1 MEALGDL
8 LAGFVVALTF
18 EHLLYAFIGAVLG
31 TLVGVLPGIGPTAAI
46 AVLLPLTTFL
56 PPTGA
61 IIMMAGIYYGSQYG
75 GSTTSILLN
84 MPGEVSSVPTTLDGY
99 ALARQGR
106 AGPALAIAAIGSFV
120 AGTIG
125 LVGLTLFAPP
135 LAEIALIFGPP
146 EYFALTVLAL
156 TVVLSF
162 SGASLLRGLLVAV
175 FGLLLATIGLDAI
188 TGETRLTF
196 GRPELLSGIN
206 FLAVSIGLFA
216 VGEVLVSLEGDL
228 RQISAQRI
236 GRLLP
241 SLAELRQSF
250 AAMLR
255 GTGFGFLLGLI
266 PGVSPGVT
274 AFIAYDAEKRISKH
288 PERFGKGALAGVA
301 SPESAN
307 NAATSSGFIP
317 LMAFG
322 IPPSPGLAV
331 LLGAL
336 LIYGLQPGP
345 IMFKERPEFVWAV
358 IASMYVGNVMLLV
371 LNLPLVGLWAKVVE
385 IPYRLLAPFILVL
398 AFIGA
403 FSIRNN
409 LFDVWVMVIFGVIGY
424 AMKKTGYPLAPLIL
438 TLILGDR
445 LEADL
450 RRSLVLSDGS
460 PLIFLERPISL
471 VLMVMAL
478 VLTWLTI
485 RSARRKE
492 LVVVNDV

>member
-1 MEALGDL
+1 
-8 LAGFVVALTF
+8 
-18 EHLLYAFIGAVLG
+18 
-31 TLVGVLPGIGPTAAI
+31 
-46 AVLLPLTTFL
+46 
-56 PPTGA
+56 
-61 IIMMAGIYYGSQYG
+61 
-75 GSTTSILLN
+75 
-84 MPGEVSSVPTTLDGY
+84 
-99 ALARQGR
+99 
-106 AGPALAIAAIGSFV
+106 
-120 AGTIG
+120 
-125 LVGLTLFAPP
+125 
-135 LAEIALIFGPP
+135 
-146 EYFALTVLAL
+146 
-156 TVVLSF
+156 
-162 SGASLLRGLLVAV
+162 
-175 FGLLLATIGLDAI
+175 
-188 TGETRLTF
+188 
-196 GRPELLSGIN
+196 
-206 FLAVSIGLFA
+206 
-216 VGEVLVSLEGDL
+216 
-228 RQISAQRI
+228 
-236 GRLLP
+236 
-241 SLAELRQSF
+241 
-250 AAMLR
+250 
-255 GTGFGFLLGLI
+255 
-266 PGVSPGVT
+266 
-274 AFIAYDAEKRISKH
+274 
-288 PERFGKGALAGVA
+288 
-301 SPESAN
+301 
-307 NAATSSGFIP
+307 
-317 LMAFG
+317 MAFG